1 MSFFVWSH
9 RSKSES
15 AAYTAL
21 LLAFFFAVGLAGGVL
36 YRLLPAGN
44 DAPMIAAPAAPPNPV
59 IAAAPP
65 AATPPEPITQP
76 APPAQATAAAP
87 AVPPKPVPAPTP
99 APRPKQA
106 VASAAAPPAPPP
118 SIASPQ
124 PAPTA
129 AEAAAAA
136 TKEPPVPSEMALNAA
151 PFSNTSASVLL
162 PAAAMS
168 TENSAGAAAVA
179 AEHRAPAPP
188 KPAKPQQLAAA
199 KPTPSPAPAA
209 APKTKIAAIETTAS
223 LPPKAATSDATPP
236 AAGDS
241 SSGPYRIQFGAFTIE
256 DNAHRI
262 QWAVEAT
269 GLPVEVAHLPSPKGR
284 MLYYVRSQPFPDR
297 AAALSAAASA
307 RDKAKG
313 FVNAEP
319 IEYVLVGDARTQA
332 AHADTIQR

>member
-1 MSFFVWSH
+1 
-9 RSKSES
+9 
-15 AAYTAL
+15 
-21 LLAFFFAVGLAGGVL
+21 
-36 YRLLPAGN
+36 
-44 DAPMIAAPAAPPNPV
+44 
-59 IAAAPP
+59 
-65 AATPPEPITQP
+65 
-76 APPAQATAAAP
+76 
-87 AVPPKPVPAPTP
+87 
-99 APRPKQA
+99 
-106 VASAAAPPAPPP
+106 
-118 SIASPQ
+118 
-124 PAPTA
+124 
-129 AEAAAAA
+129 
-136 TKEPPVPSEMALNAA
+136 MALNAA
-151 PFSNTSASVLL
+151 PFSNTSANISL

-168 TENSAGAAAVA
+168 TENSAGAAAA
-179 AEHRAPAPP
+179 AEHPAPAPP

-199 KPTPSPAPAA
+199 KPTPSSAPAA
-209 APKTKIAAIETTAS
+209 APKTKIAAIEATAS
-223 LPPKAATSDATPP
+223 LPPKAAATSDATPP

-241 SSGPYRIQFGAFTIE
+241 PSSPYRIQFGAFTIE

-319 IEYVLVGDARTQA
+319 IEYVLVGDAGTQA